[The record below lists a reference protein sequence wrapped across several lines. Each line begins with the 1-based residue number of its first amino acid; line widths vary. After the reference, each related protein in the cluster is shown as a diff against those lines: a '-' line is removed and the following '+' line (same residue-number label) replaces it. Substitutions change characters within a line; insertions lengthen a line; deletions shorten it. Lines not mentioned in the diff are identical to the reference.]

1 MIYINDHIEQFSL
14 NDALQEISQ
23 QRRDQALKFKH
34 EQGQRLSVAAYLLL
48 KEGLRQEY
56 GITTNPIFGY
66 HADGKP
72 FLEGHPGIHFNLSHC
87 RQAAICGLSQ
97 KPIGVDVESIRQFRS
112 SLVDYTMNEEE
123 VNQIHESAR
132 PDVEFIRLW
141 TMKESLLKLSGEGI
155 RNNLKNVLAESYS
168 QVSFTTV
175 INLQKQYI
183 YSICE
188 YR

>member
-1 MIYINDHIEQFSL
+1 
-14 NDALQEISQ
+14 
-23 QRRDQALKFKH
+23 
-34 EQGQRLSVAAYLLL
+34 
-48 KEGLRQEY
+48 
-56 GITTNPIFGY
+56 
-66 HADGKP
+66 
-72 FLEGHPGIHFNLSHC
+72 
-87 RQAAICGLSQ
+87 
-97 KPIGVDVESIRQFRS
+97 
-112 SLVDYTMNEEE
+112 MNEEE